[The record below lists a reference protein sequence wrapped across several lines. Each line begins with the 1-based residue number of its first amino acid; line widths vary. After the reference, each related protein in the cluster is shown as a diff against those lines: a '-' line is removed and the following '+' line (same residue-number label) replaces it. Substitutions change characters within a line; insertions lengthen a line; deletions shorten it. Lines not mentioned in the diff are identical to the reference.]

1 MLIKIRAKLM
11 KSKNTNSENSGI
23 FCTCFQL
30 FDYIIQFHIFC
41 THFVIVIYNTEKE
54 FNLIIVHI
62 ICIYTFIFVPYSYE
76 FVFVV

>member
-1 MLIKIRAKLM
+1 MLIKIRARPI
-11 KSKNTNSENSGI
+11 KSKNTNSENSSI

-41 THFVIVIYNTEKE
+41 THFVIIIQKKKIQ
-54 FNLIIVHI
+54 FNN
-62 ICIYTFIFVPYSYE
+62 CIYYTYIFVPYSYE

>member
-23 FCTCFQL
+23 FCTCFQF

-41 THFVIVIYNTEKE
+41 THFVIVIYNSEKE
-54 FNLIIVHI
+54 DSI
-62 ICIYTFIFVPYSYE
+62 
-76 FVFVV
+76 